1 MEVYHGSTVIVE
13 NPEIRIEKFNKDFYF
28 GFYCTIM
35 ENQAIR
41 WATRFGDG
49 IVNVFEYTPNDS
61 LKILKFEKMTEEWL
75 DFIIACRS
83 GTPHDWD
90 IVEGPMADDT
100 IYNYIQ
106 EFQDG
111 KISREAFWTL
121 AKFRYPTHQIS
132 FNTKKAL
139 ETIKFKKARKV
150 HG

>member
-1 MEVYHGSTVIVE
+1 MEIYHGSTVIVE

-35 ENQAIR
+35 EDQAIR

-49 IVNVFEYTPNDS
+49 IVNVFEYVPNDS

-139 ETIKFKKARKV
+139 ETIKFKEARKV
-150 HG
+150 YG

>member
-1 MEVYHGSTVIVE
+1 MEIYHGSTVIVK
-13 NPEIRIEKFNKDFYF
+13 NPEIKIEKFNKDFYF

-35 ENQAIR
+35 EQQAIR
-41 WATRFGDG
+41 WATRFGEG
-49 IVNVFEYTPNDS
+49 HVNIYEYESDDS

-75 DFIIACRS
+75 DFIIECRS

-111 KISREAFWTL
+111 KISREAFWVL
-121 AKFRYPTHQIS
+121 VKFRYPTHQIS

-139 ETIKFKKARKV
+139 KTIKFKESRKV
-150 HG
+150 YG

>member
-1 MEVYHGSTVIVE
+1 MEIYHGSTVIVE

-35 ENQAIR
+35 ENPAIR

-61 LKILKFEKMTEEWL
+61 LKILKFEKMTEKWL

-132 FNTKKAL
+132 FNTQKAL
-139 ETIKFKKARKV
+139 ETIKFKEARKV

>member
-1 MEVYHGSTVIVE
+1 MEIYHGSTVIVK

-49 IVNVFEYTPNDS
+49 IVNVYEYVPNDS

-139 ETIKFKKARKV
+139 KTIKFKEARKV